1 MEIQMKKFFLPIILF
16 LLISVSCTEDGG
28 IGSFNLNYSTNFTIP
43 ASLPINSP
51 IPLFTP
57 QIETNHQQEFQKNN
71 TTVEHVKELRLDS
84 LNLTI
89 TSPQNQTFRFL
100 NSVEIFIDADGLP
113 EQLVGSKY
121 NIPNSTGNILVLDM
135 QMKDLAAYIKKDV
148 FNLKVRV
155 VTDEILTKD
164 VDVRIDLRFF
174 VKAQLQKK

>member
-1 MEIQMKKFFLPIILF
+1 MEIRMKKFFLPIIL
-16 LLISVSCTEDGG
+16 LLLVIVSCSEKGG
-28 IGSFNLNYSTNFTIP
+28 IGSFNLNYSTNITIP

-71 TTVEHVKELRLDS
+71 TTVDHIKELRLDS

-100 NSVEIFIDADGLP
+100 NSVEIFIAADGLP
-113 EQLVGSKY
+113 EQLVGSKH
-121 NIPNSTGNILVLDM
+121 NIPNTTGNVLALDM
-135 QMKDLAAYIKKDV
+135 QKKDLAAYIKQDA

-164 VDVRIDLRFF
+164 VDIRIDLQFF